1 MCKQF
6 ILASAGVI
14 AMTGSTFAADL
25 APPPP
30 PPPPFTWSGVYLG
43 GQIGYAWGKDN
54 VSWSGTDANTL
65 DIVGGSFGEGPQGVI
80 GGAHLGYNIQPN
92 PWFVAGIEA
101 SVDGTSLRKTVVVPL
116 ADIAGGTFGSMTAT
130 SNAGVQGSVRGRLG
144 IAFDRALLYG
154 TGGVAITS
162 FNTSYFDTTGFFTGV
177 PGTNATISNTRAGFT
192 FGGGIE
198 YAVTDNWSVRAEY
211 RYSNFGHTSDYPFA
225 NPNAFVLPP
234 GGYVVA
240 QHYLNE
246 SQVQVGF
253 SYRFDMMVP
262 PPPPPAVPPAQPV
275 VTK

>member
-1 MCKQF
+1 
-6 ILASAGVI
+6 
-14 AMTGSTFAADL
+14 
-25 APPPP
+25 
-30 PPPPFTWSGVYLG
+30 
-43 GQIGYAWGKDN
+43 
-54 VSWSGTDANTL
+54 
-65 DIVGGSFGEGPQGVI
+65 
-80 GGAHLGYNIQPN
+80 
-92 PWFVAGIEA
+92 
-101 SVDGTSLRKTVVVPL
+101 
-116 ADIAGGTFGSMTAT
+116 MTAT

-198 YAVTDNWSVRAEY
+198 YAITDYWSVRAEY

-225 NPNAFVLPP
+225 NPNNFVLPA

-262 PPPPPAVPPAQPV
+262 PPPPPPVPPAQPV